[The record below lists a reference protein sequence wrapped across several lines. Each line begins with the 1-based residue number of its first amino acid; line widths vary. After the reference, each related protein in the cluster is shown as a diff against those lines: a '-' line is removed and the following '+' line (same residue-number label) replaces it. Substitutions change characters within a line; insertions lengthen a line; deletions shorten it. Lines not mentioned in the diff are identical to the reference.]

1 LCLKGEKE
9 RKTMNR
15 RAVLGTLIGATL
27 GSAILVPLRSPSG
40 STTEKP
46 VKYTAPDD
54 RRRSRFPNVPLQ
66 THEHQEVRFY
76 DDLIKDKT
84 VLINF
89 MYTECQGGCPL
100 TTANLVQVQQ
110 ALGERVGRDIFMYSI
125 SVDSEH
131 DTPEEL
137 RKYAKRFAVQPG
149 WLFLTGAKANIARI
163 RASFGDTPSLEASQ
177 SNHLSVIRLGIEPLE
192 RWAGC
197 PTWSTPKTIIRY
209 LSWIEPNGQRP
220 DGSNLRIMRD

>member
-1 LCLKGEKE
+1 
-9 RKTMNR
+9 MHR

-27 GSAILVPLRSPSG
+27 GSATLVPRHSSSG

-46 VKYTAPDD
+46 VTHPAAD
-54 RRRSRFPNVPLQ
+54 RRRSRFPNVPLR

-89 MYTECQGGCPL
+89 MYTACQGACPL
-100 TTANLVQVQQ
+100 TTATLVQVQH

-125 SVDSEH
+125 SVDPEH

-137 RKYAKRFAVQPG
+137 RKYATRFEVQPG
-149 WLFLTGAKANIARI
+149 WLFLTGTQADIAQI
-163 RASFGDTPSLEASQ
+163 RAGFGDNPRLEASQ

-197 PTWSTPKTIIRY
+197 PTWSTPQTIIRY
-209 LSWIEPNGQRP
+209 LSWIEPNGPRP
-220 DGSNLRIMRD
+220 DVANLRIMRN

>member
-1 LCLKGEKE
+1 LYLKGEKE

-15 RAVLGTLIGATL
+15 SAVFVTLIGATL
-27 GSAILVPLRSPSG
+27 GSATLVPLRAPSG

-46 VKYTAPDD
+46 VKHTAATD
-54 RRRSRFPNVPLQ
+54 RRRSRFPNVPLH
-66 THEHQEVRFY
+66 THENQEVRFY
-76 DDLIKDKT
+76 DDLLKDKT

-100 TTANLVQVQQ
+100 TTTNLVRVQQ

-125 SVDSEH
+125 SVDPEH
-131 DTPEEL
+131 DTPAEL
-137 RKYAKRFAVQPG
+137 RTYATRFEVQPG
-149 WLFLTGAKANIARI
+149 WLFLTGAKANIARL
-163 RASFGDTPSLEASQ
+163 RASFGDNPRLEASQ

-197 PTWSTPKTIIRY
+197 PIWSTPETIIRY

-220 DGSNLRIMRD
+220 DGSNPRIMRD

>member
-1 LCLKGEKE
+1 
-9 RKTMNR
+9 
-15 RAVLGTLIGATL
+15 
-27 GSAILVPLRSPSG
+27 VPLRSLSG
-40 STTEKP
+40 ATTEKP
-46 VKYTAPDD
+46 VKRPTPDD

-89 MYTECQGGCPL
+89 MYTECEGGCPL
-100 TTANLVQVQQ
+100 TTATLVQVQQ

-125 SVDSEH
+125 SVDPEH

-137 RKYAKRFAVQPG
+137 SKYAKRFEVQPG
-149 WLFLTGAKANIARI
+149 WLFLTGTKVDISRI
-163 RASFGDTPSLEASQ
+163 RASFGDNPSLEASQ

-192 RWAGC
+192 RWTGC
-197 PTWSTPKTIIRY
+197 PTWSTPKSIIRY
-209 LSWIEPNGQRP
+209 LSWIEPNSQRP
-220 DGSNLRIMRD
+220 DGTNLRIMRN

>member
-1 LCLKGEKE
+1 
-9 RKTMNR
+9 MHR

-27 GSAILVPLRSPSG
+27 GSATLVPLRTPSG
-40 STTEKP
+40 ATVEKP
-46 VKYTAPDD
+46 VTHPAPDD
-54 RRRSRFPNVPLQ
+54 RRRNRFPNVPLR
-66 THEHQEVRFY
+66 THENQEVRFY

-89 MYTECQGGCPL
+89 MYTACKDACPL
-100 TTANLVQVQQ
+100 TTATLVQVQQ
-110 ALGERVGRDIFMYSI
+110 ALGERVGRDIFIYSI
-125 SVDSEH
+125 SVDPEH
-131 DTPEEL
+131 DTPEAL
-137 RKYAKRFAVQPG
+137 GKYAHRFAVQPG
-149 WLFLTGAKANIARI
+149 WLFLTGAKADIARI
-163 RASFGDTPSLEASQ
+163 RASFGDNPGLAASQ

-220 DGSNLRIMRD
+220 DGANLRIMRN

>member
-1 LCLKGEKE
+1 
-9 RKTMNR
+9 MHR
-15 RAVLGTLIGATL
+15 RAVLETLLGATL
-27 GSAILVPLRSPSG
+27 GSVTLVPLRSLSG
-40 STTEKP
+40 ATTEKP
-46 VKYTAPDD
+46 VKHLAPDD

-76 DDLIKDKT
+76 DDLLKDKT

-89 MYTECQGGCPL
+89 MYTECKDACPL
-100 TTANLVQVQQ
+100 TTATLVQVHQ
-110 ALGERVGRDIFMYSI
+110 ALGERVGRDIFMYSL

-131 DTPEEL
+131 DTPEAL
-137 RKYAKRFAVQPG
+137 GKYAKRFAVQPG

-163 RASFGDTPSLEASQ
+163 RASFGDDPSLAASQ

-192 RWAGC
+192 RWTGC

-220 DGSNLRIMRD
+220 DGTNLRIMRN

>member
-1 LCLKGEKE
+1 
-9 RKTMNR
+9 MHR

-27 GSAILVPLRSPSG
+27 GAATLVPLPSPSG

-46 VKYTAPDD
+46 GKYPAVAD
-54 RRRSRFPNVPLQ
+54 RRRSRFPNVPLH
-66 THEHQEVRFY
+66 THENQEVRFY
-76 DDLIKDKT
+76 DDLLKDKT

-125 SVDSEH
+125 SVDPEH
-131 DTPEEL
+131 DTPAKL
-137 RKYAKRFAVQPG
+137 RMYATRFGVQPG
-149 WLFLTGAKANIARI
+149 WLFLTGAKANIARL
-163 RASFGDTPSLEASQ
+163 RASFGDNPSLEASQ

-209 LSWIEPNGQRP
+209 LSWIEPNSPRP
-220 DGSNLRIMRD
+220 DGSNPRIMRY

>member
-1 LCLKGEKE
+1 
-9 RKTMNR
+9 MHR
-15 RAVLGTLIGATL
+15 RAVFGTLIGATL
-27 GSAILVPLRSPSG
+27 GAATLVPLHAPSG
-40 STTEKP
+40 STLEKP
-46 VKYTAPDD
+46 VTHPAAAD

-66 THEHQEVRFY
+66 THAHQEVRLY
-76 DDLIKDKT
+76 DDLLKDKT

-89 MYTECQGGCPL
+89 MYTACQDACPL
-100 TTANLVQVQQ
+100 TTATLVQVQY
-110 ALGERVGRDIFMYSI
+110 ALGARVGRDIFMYSI

-131 DTPEEL
+131 DTPEAL
-137 RKYAKRFAVQPG
+137 GKYAKRFAVQPG

-163 RASFGDTPSLEASQ
+163 RASFGDNPSLEARQ

-209 LSWIEPNGQRP
+209 LAWMEPNGQRP

>member
-1 LCLKGEKE
+1 
-9 RKTMNR
+9 MNR

-27 GSAILVPLRSPSG
+27 GSATLVPLRSPSG

-46 VKYTAPDD
+46 VKHPAAD
-54 RRRSRFPNVPLQ
+54 RRRSRFPNVPLR
-66 THEHQEVRFY
+66 THENQEVRFY

-89 MYTECQGGCPL
+89 MYTECQGACPL
-100 TTANLVQVQQ
+100 TTANLAQVQQ

-125 SVDSEH
+125 SVDPER

-137 RKYAKRFAVQPG
+137 SKYAKGFEVKPG
-149 WLFLTGAKANIARI
+149 WLFLTGTQADIAQI
-163 RASFGDTPSLEASQ
+163 RAGFGDNPLLEAGQ
-177 SNHLSVIRLGIEPLE
+177 SNHLSMIRLGIEPLE

-197 PTWSTPKTIIRY
+197 PTWSTPQTIIRY
-209 LSWIEPNGQRP
+209 LSWIEPKGQRP
-220 DGSNLRIMRD
+220 DGTNMRIVRN